1 MNRIV
6 SHNLRNMKN
15 EKEEKSEYDEKA
27 EAFMEKYGWTIKVEP
42 LDYETAEDLD
52 GRQHMTYRVTI
63 RKKGSDGRRRG
74 FTIKFH
80 ASIADPNRC
89 TPYDVLTCLQKS
101 DPGTLEEFVTEYGY
115 EIKGFKSFNRA
126 RRIHA
131 ACTRAWKNVKR
142 LCETEEELEAL
153 WEIC

>member
-1 MNRIV
+1 MDEN
-6 SHNLRNMKN
+6 NKG
-15 EKEEKSEYDEKA
+15 KEDPEASAVILSFGALSEERLI
-27 EAFMEKYGWTIKVEP
+27 E
-42 LDYETAEDLD
+42 L
-52 GRQHMTYRVTI
+52 QYRLCITTGAI
-63 RKKGSDGRRRG
+63 GTSSP
-74 FTIKFH
+74 TTCY
-80 ASIADPNRC
+80 IADPNRC